1 MTIYFT
7 SPKIILFPVES
18 GDFKNGVNAL
28 AQLLQVTPHPDHLV
42 TLRALSRLVS
52 QRLTAEALENPDTI
66 IPKVRLRV
74 WLPYVR
80 LIYLFTFG
88 RVSVGSSKWWNNNYC
103 NVKQSIKAI
112 GVNNFVLRRSQLCRI
127 KQITVLVHTVKSICM
142 VMTLIFCS
150 QRVIYLY

>member
-7 SPKIILFPVES
+7 FPKFILFPVES

-66 IPKVRLRV
+66 IPKVHVRV
-74 WLPYVR
+74 
-80 LIYLFTFG
+80 
-88 RVSVGSSKWWNNNYC
+88 
-103 NVKQSIKAI
+103 
-112 GVNNFVLRRSQLCRI
+112 
-127 KQITVLVHTVKSICM
+127 
-142 VMTLIFCS
+142 
-150 QRVIYLY
+150 